1 MSFFPGMVRYGSIAL
16 AIAGVWQMSQ
26 VMEVIRAQE
35 TPITPPPVS
44 PPAKPYP
51 EGLAAT
57 GILEALDENV
67 AIGPPLP
74 ALVTKVEVKVWQKVK
89 QGEPLMQLDDRE
101 LQAQLISEEATIG
114 VNEAALQTAE
124 AQLTKQQDM
133 LQRLQSVPDQ
143 RAITQDE
150 VKNRANDVTV
160 ARAQAAQ
167 AKAQLEAARAAVKQT
182 RLLIERMTVRA
193 PRAGTILQ
201 VNIRAGEYAS
211 PQNRLAAI
219 ILGEI
224 DTLQVRVDVD
234 EQNASSVQDGMVAS
248 AYLKSDSKTAYPLEF
263 QRIEPF
269 VIPKQSLT
277 GASTE
282 RVDTR
287 VLQVIYRLTPPKSST
302 ARLYVGQQ
310 VDVFIGRKKG

>member
-287 VLQVIYRLTPPKSST
+287 VLQVIYRLTPPKSSR